1 MKTKLLSI
9 IFAATCLAT
18 SSSNATDT
26 PNILAIM
33 VDDLGYGDPPVTA
46 LKTYLHLLSMGL
58 SRKALNSTT
67 SMQTAPFVRQVE
79 LPLLVADILSWL
91 ASRA

>member
-33 VDDLGYGDPPVTA
+33 VDDLGYGD
-46 LKTYLHLLSMGL
+46 LSSYGAKDHGTCC
-58 SRKALNSTT
+58 RWAC
-67 SMQTAPFVRQVE
+67 QGRP
-79 LPLLVADILSWL
+79 
-91 ASRA
+91 

>member
-33 VDDLGYGDPPVTA
+33 VDDLGYGDLSSYGAKDLSTPAVDGLVKEGLKFNNFYANCPVC
-46 LKTYLHLLSMGL
+46 SP
-58 SRKALNSTT
+58 SRAS
-67 SMQTAPFVRQVE
+67 F
-79 LPLLVADILSWL
+79 ILSL
-91 ASRA
+91 IHI